1 MASRKT
7 RAAKVASVRA
17 LIDRLRKPPAPPAH
31 AHPDERKYSRS
42 RERERTRRAEAS
54 DPPASDKT

>member
-17 LIDRLRKPPAPPAH
+17 LIDKLRKPLAPPTLTH
-31 AHPDERKYSRS
+31 LDERKYSRS
-42 RERERTRRAEAS
+42 RERERTRRAETS
-54 DPPASDKT
+54 DPPVSDKT